1 MLSFDTVSKKH
12 AHENPRDFAR
22 LRLVELS
29 QRAEVEVI
37 TPEQPTV
44 EAHHADILI
53 KVTFETGR
61 EILVHFE
68 FQTADS
74 YEPPMALRM
83 AWYIIWLIKT
93 YRMPVYSN
101 VIYLRPN
108 AGRNDPGR
116 FVQDEPGNSVFV
128 EYQVFRLID
137 MDGEDVLNAK
147 IEGLIPFTPLMK
159 RPAEVSAE
167 AWLRRCVRV
176 ADSLDVQNK
185 PAYLGGMAVLGN
197 LTYDHHLLWKV
208 LMEETM
214 YESELVQYWSA
225 KERQEG
231 IQQGVR
237 QGERIRAL
245 EDILEVLELRLQ
257 LDAASLFKPRL
268 EAIDDLQLLKQLHRA
283 AILAE
288 SPEDFRKVLDQGSH
302 GV

>member
-22 LRLVELS
+22 LRLIELS
-29 QRAEVEVI
+29 ESAKVEVI

-44 EAHHADILI
+44 IAHQADILI

-137 MDGEDVLNAK
+137 MDGEHVLNAK
-147 IEGLIPFTPLMK
+147 IEGLIPFAPLMK
-159 RPAEVSAE
+159 RPAEVSTE
-167 AWLRRCVRV
+167 EWLRRCVRV
-176 ADSLDVQNK
+176 ADSLDVPNK

-197 LTYDHHLLWKV
+197 LTYDRHLLWKV
-208 LMEETM
+208 LTEETM
-214 YESELVQYWSA
+214 HESDLVQYWSA
-225 KERQEG
+225 IEKQKG
-231 IQQGVR
+231 IQQG
-237 QGERIRAL
+237 ERTRAQA
-245 EDILEVLELRLQ
+245 DILEVLELRLQ
-257 LDAASLFKPRL
+257 SAGIFQPRL
-268 EAIDDLQLLKQLHRA
+268 EAIDDLQRLEQLLRA
-283 AILAE
+283 AILAD

>member
-231 IQQGVR
+231 IQQG
-237 QGERIRAL
+237 ERIRAL
-245 EDILEVLELRLQ
+245 EDILKVLELRLQ
-257 LDAASLFKPRL
+257 SASLFKPRL
-268 EAIDDLQLLKQLHRA
+268 EAIDDLQRLDEQLLSA
-283 AILAE
+283 AILAD
-288 SPEDFRKVLDQGSH
+288 SPEDFRKVLDQGSQDI
-302 GV
+302 